1 MQLPLTLSHSL
12 TITYSGDKSVELLCP
27 ARASL
32 KVLRSHFVELQ
43 SIWTGCG
50 FSTAD
55 LVMDDRAWELMGE
68 IAKLFPRKDNPAVT
82 GFDLDLLQ
90 TDLAQIEQLF
100 LTGDSAEIT
109 AYRSEEGWMIFN
121 LLIDVF
127 VPCKILEFCRFESRL
142 ILQDAH
148 AAWKKRRDE
157 AEAVE
162 TVTTEINEVAPE
174 AKEAIRETIP
184 TGSADVLTEA
194 ESKGKRKKADAQPV
208 EPELAI
214 AS

>member
-1 MQLPLTLSHSL
+1 MSDETEVQPLKLSNCL
-12 TITYSGDKSVELLCP
+12 TITYSDKSVELLCP

-32 KVLRSHFVELQ
+32 KAVRSHFVELQ

-55 LVMDDRAWELMGE
+55 LVMDDRAWALMGE

-82 GFDLDLLQ
+82 GFDLEPLQ

-127 VPCKILEFCRFESRL
+127 VPCKILAFCHFEARL

-148 AAWKKRRDE
+148 AAWKARRDE

-162 TVTTEINEVAPE
+162 
-174 AKEAIRETIP
+174 KE
-184 TGSADVLTEA
+184 
-194 ESKGKRKKADAQPV
+194 KGKRKKEKV